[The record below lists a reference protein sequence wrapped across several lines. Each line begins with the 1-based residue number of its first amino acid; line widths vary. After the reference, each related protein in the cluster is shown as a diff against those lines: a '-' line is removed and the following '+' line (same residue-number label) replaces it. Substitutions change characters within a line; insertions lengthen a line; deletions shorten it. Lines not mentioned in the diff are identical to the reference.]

1 MERYAI
7 IIRPNEETVLLHC
20 YPGDSLDLKAL
31 QEIVEGHIETVPT
44 ALAGEWSHEQGV
56 GLTLIINEEGKL
68 LGMPVNRL
76 ATDMAYL
83 FNDAIVGN
91 AILIG
96 TTDEDFIGLTKEAA
110 ENIMEKWRKQ
120 IQSDRNEIY
129 YTACWRELQSF
140 LAEVVR
146 DDTGEYPQA
155 ADFLKLMKSIER
167 KVESDAE

>member
-7 IIRPNEETVLLHC
+7 IIRPNEEMALLHC
-20 YPGDSLDLKAL
+20 YPGDSLDLKTL

-56 GLTLIINEEGKL
+56 GLTLVINEEGKL

-76 ATDMAYL
+76 ATDI
-83 FNDAIVGN
+83 IVGN

-110 ENIMEKWRKQ
+110 ENIVEKW
-120 IQSDRNEIY
+120 
-129 YTACWRELQSF
+129 
-140 LAEVVR
+140 
-146 DDTGEYPQA
+146 G
-155 ADFLKLMKSIER
+155 
-167 KVESDAE
+167 

>member
-7 IIRPNEETVLLHC
+7 IIRQNEEMALLHC
-20 YPGDSLDLKAL
+20 YHGDSLDLKTL

-110 ENIMEKWRKQ
+110 ENIVDK
-120 IQSDRNEIY
+120 
-129 YTACWRELQSF
+129 
-140 LAEVVR
+140 
-146 DDTGEYPQA
+146 DDA
-155 ADFLKLMKSIER
+155 
-167 KVESDAE
+167 SDATEIETRFIIPPAGASFRAFWWRLSATTRANIRRRLIF

>member
-7 IIRPNEETVLLHC
+7 IIRPNEEMALLHC
-20 YPGDSLDLKAL
+20 YHGDSLDLKTL

-83 FNDAIVGN
+83 FNDVIVGN

-110 ENIMEKWRKQ
+110 ENIAEKW
-120 IQSDRNEIY
+120 
-129 YTACWRELQSF
+129 
-140 LAEVVR
+140 
-146 DDTGEYPQA
+146 G
-155 ADFLKLMKSIER
+155 
-167 KVESDAE
+167 

>member
-76 ATDMAYL
+76 ATDMAYP
-83 FNDAIVGN
+83 FNDVIVGN

-110 ENIMEKWRKQ
+110 ENIVEKW
-120 IQSDRNEIY
+120 
-129 YTACWRELQSF
+129 
-140 LAEVVR
+140 
-146 DDTGEYPQA
+146 G
-155 ADFLKLMKSIER
+155 
-167 KVESDAE
+167 

>member
-7 IIRPNEETVLLHC
+7 IIRLNEETVLLHC

-83 FNDAIVGN
+83 FNDVIVGN

-110 ENIMEKWRKQ
+110 ENIVEKWGIKGYGVIETRF
-120 IQSDRNEIY
+120 IIPPAGASFR
-129 YTACWRELQSF
+129 AFWRRLSATTRANIRRRLIF
-140 LAEVVR
+140 
-146 DDTGEYPQA
+146 
-155 ADFLKLMKSIER
+155 
-167 KVESDAE
+167 

>member
-20 YPGDSLDLKAL
+20 YPGDSLDLKTL

-68 LGMPVNRL
+68 LGDAGEPAGHRHGV
-76 ATDMAYL
+76 L
-83 FNDAIVGN
+83 FNDVIVGN

-110 ENIMEKWRKQ
+110 ENIVEKW
-120 IQSDRNEIY
+120 
-129 YTACWRELQSF
+129 
-140 LAEVVR
+140 
-146 DDTGEYPQA
+146 G
-155 ADFLKLMKSIER
+155 
-167 KVESDAE
+167 

>member
-1 MERYAI
+1 MSIKKYRKSNRLGSSCDIFY
-7 IIRPNEETVLLHC
+7 RLP
-20 YPGDSLDLKAL
+20 
-31 QEIVEGHIETVPT
+31 HIETVPT

-110 ENIMEKWRKQ
+110 ENIMEKWR
-120 IQSDRNEIY
+120 
-129 YTACWRELQSF
+129 
-140 LAEVVR
+140 
-146 DDTGEYPQA
+146 
-155 ADFLKLMKSIER
+155 
-167 KVESDAE
+167 

>member
-20 YPGDSLDLKAL
+20 YPGDSLDLKTL

-83 FNDAIVGN
+83 FNDVIVGN

-96 TTDEDFIGLTKEAA
+96 TTWKSGDKG
-110 ENIMEKWRKQ
+110 MR
-120 IQSDRNEIY
+120 SDRNEIY